1 MLLFFLVENLN
12 FITNFY
18 FFHLNFPVKCLE
30 VLATFAESYSPIA
43 DETYISILKSLT
55 LIISYMDKNNLIWK
69 STQEVLI
76 QIGSVVEK
84 SMDRRRAVVYTTLV
98 VEKLLSAFV
107 ASTLPLDLSLEAL
120 YGIGTV
126 GNDQMKQVLEVVEEV
141 ITVKISKI
149 CLEEEFSQAESLI
162 SLLQFYSGRILLWYM
177 FSFKN
182 DYRKWKK
189 KIGWGHSFPE

>member
-1 MLLFFLVENLN
+1 
-12 FITNFY
+12 
-18 FFHLNFPVKCLE
+18 
-30 VLATFAESYSPIA
+30 
-43 DETYISILKSLT
+43 
-55 LIISYMDKNNLIWK
+55 MDKNNLIWK

-84 SMDRRRAVVYTTLV
+84 SMDRRRAVIYTTLV

-107 ASTLPLDLSLEAL
+107 DSTLTLDLSLEAL

-126 GNDQMKQVLEVVEEV
+126 GNDQMKQVLEVVEEA

-149 CLEEEFSQAESLI
+149 CLEGEFSQAETLI

-182 DYRKWKK
+182 DYRKWEK